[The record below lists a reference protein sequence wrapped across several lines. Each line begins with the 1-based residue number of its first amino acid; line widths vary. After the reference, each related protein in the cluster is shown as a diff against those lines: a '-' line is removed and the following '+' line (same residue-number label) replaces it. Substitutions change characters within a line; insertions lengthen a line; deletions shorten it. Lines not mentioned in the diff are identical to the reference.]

1 MFTNELING
10 IHKSRYVAS
19 WINVGGT
26 LDRRG
31 RGLFRK
37 WLKSLIINDRPLTED
52 EVQEIYNYAENGKL
66 ELEMNAKL
74 FLKEEAKQ

>member
-1 MFTNELING
+1 MFTNNTVNN
-10 IHKSRYVAS
+10 IHKSRYVSS

-37 WLKSLIINDRPLTED
+37 WLKTLVIDGRPLTDD
-52 EVQEIYNYAENGKL
+52 EIMEIITYASDGKL
-66 ELEMNAKL
+66 ELETNAKL